1 MISGIIVKG
10 QWISY
15 KDPRYAELVKG
26 TVLEKQV

>member
-15 KDPRYAELVKG
+15 SDPRYDELVKG
-26 TVLEKQV
+26 TVLEKK

>member
-15 KDPRYAELVKG
+15 NDPRYDELAKG
-26 TVLEKQV
+26 TVLEKK